1 MSNANVSRLGQVN
14 QSGDTDALFLKKY
27 GGEVMTAFAETN
39 VSMDKHFVRTMDS
52 GKSAQFPFTGKLTAA
67 YHTIGTEILGLDV
80 NHAEQVITIDDLLI
94 SHAFVGMIDELK
106 NHYDVRSI
114 YSTAAG
120 RALALKLDQ
129 NVLASGVLAARAS
142 AVTTDGNGGTV
153 LTDADFATVAD
164 DLVAGMFAAQ
174 QAFDEKDV
182 PDEDRNFF
190 VKPAQYYQLV
200 NHDKAVNRD
209 YDGKGS
215 FGTGTISM
223 IGGLPIVK
231 TNNLPSTNTTGGS
244 DPDKY
249 EGDFST
255 TVALAMQRMA
265 VGTVKLLDIALEM
278 EYDIRRQGTL
288 IVAKVAVGH
297 GILRPDCAV
306 ELKTA

>member
-1 MSNANVSRLGQVN
+1 MAVANPSRIGQVN
-14 QSGDTDALFLKKY
+14 QASDVDAIFLKTY

-39 VSMDKHFVRTMDS
+39 VSMDKHFVRSISS

-67 YHTIGTEILGLDV
+67 YHTIGAEIVGLDV
-80 NHAEQVITIDDLLI
+80 DHAEQIIVIDDLLI
-94 SHAFVGMIDELK
+94 SHAFIGLIDEIK

-114 YSTAAG
+114 YSTGAG

-129 NVLASGVLAARAS
+129 QVLASGVLAARAS
-142 AVTTDGNGGTV
+142 AVTTDGTGGTV

-164 DLVAGMFAAQ
+164 DLVAGMFASQ
-174 QAFDEKDV
+174 QAMDEKDV

-190 VKPAQYYQLV
+190 VAPAQYYLLV
-200 NHDKAVNRD
+200 NHSKAVNRD

-215 FGTGTISM
+215 FGTGNISM
-223 IGGLPIVK
+223 IGGLPIIK
-231 TNNLPSTNTTGGS
+231 TNNLPTTDTTGGS
-244 DPDKY
+244 DPNKY
-249 EGDFST
+249 EADFT
-255 TVALAMQRMA
+255 TTIGLSMQKLA
-265 VGTVKLLDIALEM
+265 VGTVKLLDVAIEA

-288 IVAKVAVGH
+288 IVAKVALGH